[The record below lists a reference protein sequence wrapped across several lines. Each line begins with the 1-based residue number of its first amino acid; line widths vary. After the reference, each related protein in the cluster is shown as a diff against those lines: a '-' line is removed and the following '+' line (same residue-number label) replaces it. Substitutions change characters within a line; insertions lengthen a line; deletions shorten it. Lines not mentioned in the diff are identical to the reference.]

1 MDYNKVFFKVE
12 DFTLTEKKLGN
23 GNFGSVYIAKKKMV
37 MTKPNMLQNLLIFLQ
52 MIIIMNKD

>member
-23 GNFGSVYIAKKKMV
+23 GNFGSVYIAKKKW
-37 MTKPNMLQNLLIFLQ
+37 
-52 MIIIMNKD
+52 